1 MRKTMS
7 MMVCLMLLVAVMGI
21 AVAAAEIMTLA
32 LPANTQVIS
41 EEAFMGNTSI
51 HEVDIPEGTLSIESR
66 AFSNCTALEKVTI
79 NSRDVQIATDAF
91 DGCSNVIL
99 YVYGNS
105 TGEAFAIENN
115 IAYTLID
122 AEPVYMDLMDMIRQY
137 SHAAS
142 GLQGGN
148 NRFIV
153 CTNGGALP
161 DLSDYHPVAIAEGGD
176 NVFFIQFGD
185 DDSSEINANNC
196 YEMLKGLEATG
207 EVAYV
212 EPDAVTC
219 VTNRGEDSGSVSQAG
234 IMTWD
239 DDDPMG
245 FDEYSAYVADHQS
258 GKQVIA
264 VIDAGIK
271 RSSVYNSMLSS
282 QSFNAIPDGQDTFYS
297 GRNHGS
303 FIASIIH
310 DCVGDA
316 NVKIMSVRAVDDK
329 EETLPSIFG
338 MAIEKA
344 VEAGADIINI
354 SYILPYSKYVED
366 ALRRAASNHV
376 RIVIAAGNY
385 NRSTDEF
392 FPANAKVGSNKIV
405 VSGLEDA
412 NRVWSRTNNGPQVTY
427 SEPAVG
433 IYATCFN
440 TFIEGTSFAAPMI
453 ASAFALVD
461 LDTTHGVSDMNQTCK
476 TDIGLNGKTN
486 QSQAIGL
493 GMPQLG
499 KLAATAVTDIIIEN
513 APSIMKVGDSA
524 KISYSVE
531 PENATNK
538 TVSFASSSD
547 SILQIQ
553 EAGNG
558 TWGEWSEWSTTR
570 RTITDSENMQERT
583 QTQYL
588 WYRYVCSNCGAC
600 MHAYNIPCY
609 TWAGGCGETG
619 TLTVSAIQTDLTS
632 IPPSDGIQNWCDTG
646 YIAYGDGAEDRWF
659 YSDAIVSYSYRYK
672 GSGAN
677 ELVLNAV
684 RRGSASIT
692 FAAND
697 DSDVTRKL
705 DIQVVQPVSSV
716 RINSDT
722 AELLTSKT
730 LTLSVSVLPSSA
742 DNKGI
747 TWSSSNTSI
756 ATVSSAGVVTP
767 VSGGTVVIL
776 AEAKD
781 GFGAADEFI
790 LTVIEIPDPDTIDIV
805 AHNVTLGEDDTLEMA
820 PGDELRLTAIVHP
833 EDAIQTVVWSA
844 KSIPA
849 NANVVT
855 IDSETGYLTAVN
867 AGSAVVTAT
876 STENGAIRQ
885 QVSILV
891 QVKSTGITISGAG
904 EVKVGE
910 TITLTATVMPA
921 NATNR
926 SVAWSSSNPSIA
938 IVNQSGVVTG
948 VKNGEV
954 DIIATSQADSN
965 IRQQKHIVVKQM
977 PVSVSISGT
986 VNLFINNDNANSPAQ
1001 NGSPLTATVSPS
1013 DTYDKSVTWSS
1024 SNTNVA
1030 TVSSDGFVTT
1040 VGEGTTVITAT
1051 CRADSSIK
1059 ATVTVTVKNRWKP
1072 WSAWSDTPVS
1082 ETTTKQVETRTMYK
1096 STTTSYGAWGSWS
1109 QYQLDAI
1116 SGSDTTN
1123 VESANVWT
1131 WVYTA
1136 CPYCGFH
1143 MWANCCNCASWAG
1156 GCGKWIGSTSWA
1168 VFYLPISHY
1177 DGNAQWNFGG
1187 VGSNRVRYYDTT
1199 YGYGWIYGQESDHTA
1214 KTGYRYR
1221 TRSKNVS
1228 ESSWQTTPIS
1238 PVNTNDLIVAVDT
1251 KTQYRYREQNTF

>member
-1 MRKTMS
+1 MRKIMS
-7 MMVCLMLLVAVMGI
+7 IMVCLMLLYAVMGI
-21 AVAAAEIMTLA
+21 VVAAAESMTLA

-51 HEVDIPEGTLSIESR
+51 REVEIPEGTLSIESK
-66 AFSNCTALEKVTI
+66 AFSSCTELEKVTI
-79 NSRDVQIATDAF
+79 NSRDVQIMTDAF
-91 DGCSNVIL
+91 DGCPNVNL
-99 YVYGNS
+99 YVYRDS
-105 TGEAFAIENN
+105 TAEAFAIENG

-122 AEPVYMDLMDMIRQY
+122 GAEPVHMDLMDMIGQY
-137 SHAAS
+137 SIAAS

-153 CTNGGALP
+153 CTNGGVLP

-176 NVFFIQFGD
+176 NIFFIQFGD
-185 DDSSEINANNC
+185 DDSSEIDANNC

-212 EPDAVTC
+212 EPDAVAY

-245 FDEYSAYVADHQS
+245 FDEYSAYVAGHQS

-264 VIDAGIK
+264 VIDAGIR

-282 QSFNAIPDGQDTFYS
+282 QSFNAIPDGQDAFYS

-376 RIVIAAGNY
+376 TIVIAAGNY
-385 NRSTDEF
+385 NGSTADF
-392 FPANAKVGSNKIV
+392 FPANAKIGSNKIV

-412 NRVWSRTNNGPQVTY
+412 DRVWSRTNTGPQVTY
-427 SEPAVG
+427 CAPAAG
-433 IYATCFN
+433 IRTSYAT
-440 TFIEGTSFAAPMI
+440 IGEGTSFAAPMI

-513 APSIMKVGDSA
+513 APSIMKVGDSV

-538 TVSFASSSD
+538 TISFASSSD

-558 TWGEWSEWSTTR
+558 VWGEWSEWSTTQ
-570 RTITDSENMQERT
+570 RTITDPEYIQERT
-583 QTQYL
+583 KTQHL

-632 IPPSDGIQNWCDTG
+632 IPPSEGIQNWCDTG
-646 YIAYGDGAEDRWF
+646 YIAYGDDAGDRWF

-684 RRGSASIT
+684 RRGSASVT
-692 FAAND
+692 FTAND
-697 DSDVTRKL
+697 DSDTTKKL
-705 DIQVVQPVSSV
+705 DIQVVQPVTSV
-716 RINSDT
+716 RINSDAT
-722 AELLTSKT
+722 ELLTSKT
-730 LTLSVSVLPSSA
+730 LTLSVNVLPSSA
-742 DNKGI
+742 DNKNI
-747 TWSSSNTSI
+747 SWSSSNTSI
-756 ATVSSAGVVTP
+756 ATVSSTGVVTP
-767 VSGGTVVIL
+767 VSGGTVVIR

-781 GFGAADEFI
+781 GYGAADEFT
-790 LTVIEIPDPDTIDIV
+790 LTIVEIPDPESIDII
-805 AHNVTLGEDDTLEMA
+805 AQNVTLGDDDTLELA
-820 PGDELRLTAIVHP
+820 PGDKLRLTATVYP
-833 EDAIQTVVWSA
+833 DDAIQTVVWSA

-855 IDSETGYLTAVN
+855 IDSKTGQLTAVN
-867 AGSAVVTAT
+867 TGSAVITAT
-876 STENGAIRQ
+876 STEKGAICQ

-910 TITLTATVMPA
+910 TIPLTATVMPE
-921 NATNR
+921 NASNK
-926 SVAWSSSNPSIA
+926 SVVWSSSNPSIA
-938 IVNQSGVVTG
+938 TVNQSGVVTG
-948 VKNGEV
+948 VKNGLVE
-954 DIIATSQADSN
+954 IIATSQADSS
-965 IRQQKHIVVKQM
+965 IRQQKLIVVKQM
-977 PVSVSISGT
+977 PVSISISGT
-986 VNLFINNDNANSPAQ
+986 GNLFIENGNESSPAQ
-1001 NGSPLTATVSPS
+1001 NGSALTATVSPS

-1024 SNTNVA
+1024 SNTKVA
-1030 TVSSDGFVTT
+1030 TVDSTGFVTT

-1051 CRADSSIK
+1051 CNADSRLK
-1059 ATVTVTVKNRWKP
+1059 ATMTVIVKNRWKA
-1072 WSAWSDTPVS
+1072 WSAWSDTSVS
-1082 ETTTKQVETRTMYK
+1082 GTTTKQVETRTMYK

-1109 QYQLDAI
+1109 QYQLNAI

-1156 GCGKWIGSTSWA
+1156 GCGKWIGATSW
-1168 VFYLPISHY
+1168 VSFYLPISHY

-1199 YGYGWIYGQESDHTA
+1199 YGYGWIYGQESDHNA

-1228 ESSWQTTPIS
+1228 ESGWQTTPIS
-1238 PVNTNDLIVAVDT
+1238 PVNTNDLIVTVST